1 MPAVEL
7 ERESCTERKTRDVW
21 PPKSK
26 RVNERGQTACIT
38 VQPKH
43 FRWIG
48 RATAAGRVPSHD
60 VELVRELLQLRAP
73 LAAVAESS
81 VEEDEWRPLARPSVG
96 DAKLVDLDVRHEDE
110 T

>member
-7 ERESCTERKTRDVW
+7 ECETCTERKTRDVW
-21 PPKSK
+21 PLESK
-26 RVNERGQTACIT
+26 RVDERGQTACIT
-38 VQPKH
+38 VRPKH

-48 RATAAGRVPSHD
+48 RAAAAGRVPSHD

-73 LAAVAESS
+73 FAAIAEPS
-81 VEEDEWRPLARPSVG
+81 VEEDEWRPLTRPSVG
-96 DAKLVDLDVRHEDE
+96 DAKPVDLDVRHEDE